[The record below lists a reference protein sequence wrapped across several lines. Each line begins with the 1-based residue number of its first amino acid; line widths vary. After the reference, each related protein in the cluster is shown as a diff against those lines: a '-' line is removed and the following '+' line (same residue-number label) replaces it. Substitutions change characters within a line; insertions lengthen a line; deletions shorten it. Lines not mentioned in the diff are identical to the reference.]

1 MPTDRPAP
9 PEGRPPRRPGRL
21 ALPAALLVLTL
32 GAHLWLIGRWSP
44 PAQAATAPAL
54 RPVLAR
60 VAEPPAPPAP
70 RPMPVAVPVAAPVA
84 AADPTP
90 AEPATRAAADRQAP
104 ARVTTVALAA
114 SRPAPARRARAGAAA
129 SSTSTST
136 ATPASS
142 GDGLRAP
149 AAPERLQP
157 PASAQLHYRMSRGAL
172 TGSGLIDWDSD
183 GHRYRMQLQAR
194 VPVFGVLLEQRSEGR
209 IDASGVAPE
218 RHTERRLRRS
228 ERAVSFVRD
237 DGRPRVLFSAREGE
251 SPLQPGT
258 QDRLSWIAQ
267 LAAWIERPGRT
278 AGTQLTLPVAGVGGE
293 VHDWTFTLIDR
304 DEAGR
309 WHLRREPDGPHDTH
323 AEVWTL
329 PQPPYWPQRLRLSDD
344 GGDVLELLLQPGPGG
359 ADP

>member
-70 RPMPVAVPVAAPVA
+70 RPMPVAVPVAA
-84 AADPTP
+84 ADPTP

-104 ARVTTVALAA
+104 ARVTAVALAA

-129 SSTSTST
+129 SSTSTSTST

-172 TGSGLIDWDSD
+172 TGSGLIEWDSD

>member
-104 ARVTTVALAA
+104 ARVTAVALAA
-114 SRPAPARRARAGAAA
+114 SRPAPAPARRARAGAAA
-129 SSTSTST
+129 AST

-172 TGSGLIDWDSD
+172 TGSGLIEWDSD

-209 IDASGVAPE
+209 IDDSGVAPE